1 MKNLKSQRGLTLV
14 ELLAVI
20 VIMGVIAAIAIPAIG
35 KIVENSHN
43 KAVKSEAIVVLNAAQ
58 LYFLENDIQHVWET
72 ASIPNLV
79 AQGYMEDG
87 GYLNSTSFVTNVTPA
102 RICASALDKSKVVFY
117 DATAEEIA
125 NSGNNI
131 NVGNKTCGENNQTL
145 PS

>member
-1 MKNLKSQRGLTLV
+1 MKDLKSQKGITLV

-20 VIMGVIAAIAIPAIG
+20 VILGIIAAIAVPAIG
-35 KIVENSHN
+35 KIVQNSHN
-43 KAVKSEAIVVLNAAQ
+43 KSIKSEAIVVLEAAQ
-58 LYFLENDIQHVWET
+58 LYFLENDIQYEWET

-117 DATAEEIA
+117 DATAEEIV
-125 NSGNNI
+125 NSGNDI
-131 NVGNKTCGENNQTL
+131 KVGNKTCGENNQTL